1 MKQFR
6 ITIENIKN
14 ENMITEFVVKAKD
27 YTDAENKACIEYKL
41 SKNFTK
47 KFTMFIKKIENKKNG
62 NRIAKKI
69 GAI

>member
-47 KFTMFIKKIENKKNG
+47 KFTMFIEKIENKKTA
-62 NRIAKKI
+62 IELPKK
-69 GAI
+69 